1 MKKIFTAFVS
11 SFSLLNIAFSQ
22 SVAVNNDG
30 TDAHPSAM
38 FEIKSNNKGLLIPR
52 MSTAERT
59 AIDNPATGLI
69 VYDTDLDRFYF
80 HGSSG
85 WIEVTAG
92 GTSNYWSLNGTHI
105 FKNNG
110 GNVGIGI
117 SIPGAALHIKRDLE
131 ALRLEGSF
139 SYLSLYNNTN
149 AYTGFFGL
157 GSNQNNVALGTGGSN
172 SAGSVQIWNNGHVN
186 MDVLNT
192 GLINVLGSNP
202 QFSFYRNGNLTG
214 EIAGYDPNLEISAF
228 RPTSAVTTPGNLLL
242 QVPVNTQFA
251 TYYAGNVGIGV
262 TNAAFKLDV
271 GGRIRLR
278 SEASGG
284 LTAGMWFNNY
294 DNTQYTGFIG
304 EVGTGAPNHLGIFG
318 SSSGWSFVM
327 NTVTGNV
334 GIGKFNPGNKL
345 EVNGTVRS
353 KEVVVDNI
361 AWPDYVFGENYKL
374 ASLDDI
380 ARFVRENKHLPDIP
394 SAKEVEEK
402 GLHLGDMQK
411 KMMEKIEELTLYV
424 IELKKEIDK
433 LKHVS
438 K

>member
-1 MKKIFTAFVS
+1 MKRIFTAFVS

-149 AYTGFFGL
+149 AYTG
-157 GSNQNNVALGTGGSN
+157 
-172 SAGSVQIWNNGHVN
+172 
-186 MDVLNT
+186 
-192 GLINVLGSNP
+192 
-202 QFSFYRNGNLTG
+202 
-214 EIAGYDPNLEISAF
+214 
-228 RPTSAVTTPGNLLL
+228 
-242 QVPVNTQFA
+242 
-251 TYYAGNVGIGV
+251 
-262 TNAAFKLDV
+262 
-271 GGRIRLR
+271 
-278 SEASGG
+278 
-284 LTAGMWFNNY
+284 
-294 DNTQYTGFIG
+294 
-304 EVGTGAPNHLGIFG
+304 
-318 SSSGWSFVM
+318 
-327 NTVTGNV
+327 
-334 GIGKFNPGNKL
+334 
-345 EVNGTVRS
+345 
-353 KEVVVDNI
+353 
-361 AWPDYVFGENYKL
+361 
-374 ASLDDI
+374 
-380 ARFVRENKHLPDIP
+380 
-394 SAKEVEEK
+394 
-402 GLHLGDMQK
+402 
-411 KMMEKIEELTLYV
+411 
-424 IELKKEIDK
+424 
-433 LKHVS
+433 
-438 K
+438 